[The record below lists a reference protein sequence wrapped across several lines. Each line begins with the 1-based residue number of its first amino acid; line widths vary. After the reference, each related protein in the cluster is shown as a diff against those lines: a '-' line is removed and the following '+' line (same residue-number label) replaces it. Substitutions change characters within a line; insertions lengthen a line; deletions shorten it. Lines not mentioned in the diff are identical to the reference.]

1 MDEFSK
7 KGYNVGVDVK
17 SWADNNFNKVKIKSG
32 AVQIYNNLKSGYDAV
47 SSFARSAGTTIKDF
61 FKNWESNRETMHIIF
76 KSIGNSFSLLG
87 GLVSSSSEGESKIKI
102 LFEVLSHEKFKDFVG
117 AVGSLTSKNPSLFSQ
132 LQGDDIYDV
141 LTAFKQEPEEVTGI
155 INKLVED
162 HKDKPQDSVNRE
174 VFIQALKLQS
184 LMGKATSL
192 AQKVKILLT
201 KNPEEAK
208 KLIAQVEQTIKEL
221 EGVIRSQEQISEEK

>member
-47 SSFARSAGTTIKDF
+47 SSFAKSAGTTIKDF

-162 HKDKPQDSVNRE
+162 YKESDSVTRDI
-174 VFIQALKLQS
+174 FIQALKLQS

-192 AQKVKILLT
+192 AQKVKTLLT
-201 KNPEEAK
+201 TNPEEAK

-221 EGVIRSQEQISEEK
+221 EGVIKSQEQISEEK